1 MLKKVAVHGLAIP
14 NWVPNRIES
23 CRVPN
28 RRYARLVLRICL
40 CITAMTPAATTAITI
55 AITLAFIVRHVL
67 GSFIF
72 VLVLITVRNSDNV
85 SDSVMIIRVSF
96 VMLQLIAGLVETSA
110 DSYTCWCPQRF
121 GLGAFT

>member
-1 MLKKVAVHGLAIP
+1 M
-14 NWVPNRIES
+14 
-23 CRVPN
+23 CMM
-28 RRYARLVLRICL
+28 
-40 CITAMTPAATTAITI
+40 AMTSAVTTAITI
-55 AITLAFIVRHVL
+55 EITLAFIVRHVL

-96 VMLQLIAGLVETSA
+96 VMLRLIAGLVETSA